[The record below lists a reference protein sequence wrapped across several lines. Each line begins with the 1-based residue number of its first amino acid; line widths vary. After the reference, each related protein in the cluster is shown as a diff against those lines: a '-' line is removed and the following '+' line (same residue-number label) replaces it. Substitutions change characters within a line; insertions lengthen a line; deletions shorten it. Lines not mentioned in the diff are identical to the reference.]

1 MFLFIQRFY
10 ALLVFYNILY
20 CLIFQHLSTF
30 LPAASPLQLFQLSRL
45 FPFDF
50 IGFSSLLPLYRL
62 VNYSIK
68 LSPFSISTFL
78 PAASPLQLFQLSR
91 LFPFDFIGFSSL
103 LPLYRLV
110 NYSIKLSPFSTS
122 PVPKTSSPKT
132 LSFIN
137 LIIQI
142 KSSCSSITF
151 FKSFLNIINFEG
163 VISPR
168 KTDF

>member
-30 LPAASPLQLFQLSRL
+30 LPAASPFQLFQLSRL

-50 IGFSSLLPLYRL
+50 IGISSLLTLYRL
-62 VNYSIK
+62 VNY
-68 LSPFSISTFL
+68 
-78 PAASPLQLFQLSR
+78 
-91 LFPFDFIGFSSL
+91 
-103 LPLYRLV
+103 
-110 NYSIKLSPFSTS
+110 NIKLSPFSTS

-137 LIIQI
+137 LIMQI

>member
-68 LSPFSISTFL
+68 LSPFSTSPFL
-78 PAASPLQLFQLSR
+78 KPPLQ
-91 LFPFDFIGFSSL
+91 
-103 LPLYRLV
+103 
-110 NYSIKLSPFSTS
+110 
-122 PVPKTSSPKT
+122 
-132 LSFIN
+132 
-137 LIIQI
+137 
-142 KSSCSSITF
+142 
-151 FKSFLNIINFEG
+151 NIIIHQLNN
-163 VISPR
+163 
-168 KTDF
+168 TDKIFLLINYIFQIFSQHNQFRRCHFTSKN

>member
-30 LPAASPLQLFQLSRL
+30 LPAASPFQLFQLSRL

-50 IGFSSLLPLYRL
+50 IGISSLLPLYRL
-62 VNYSIK
+62 VNYNIK
-68 LSPFSISTFL
+68 LST
-78 PAASPLQLFQLSR
+78 
-91 LFPFDFIGFSSL
+91 
-103 LPLYRLV
+103 
-110 NYSIKLSPFSTS
+110 FSTS

>member
-30 LPAASPLQLFQLSRL
+30 LPAASPFQLFQLSRL

-50 IGFSSLLPLYRL
+50 IG
-62 VNYSIK
+62 I
-68 LSPFSISTFL
+68 
-78 PAASPLQLFQLSR
+78 
-91 LFPFDFIGFSSL
+91 SSL

-122 PVPKTSSPKT
+122 PTPKISSPKT
-132 LSFIN
+132 LLFISFIM
-137 LIIQI
+137 QI

-151 FKSFLNIINFEG
+151 FKSFFNIISLEG

>member
-20 CLIFQHLSTF
+20 YLIFQHF
-30 LPAASPLQLFQLSRL
+30 
-45 FPFDF
+45 
-50 IGFSSLLPLYRL
+50 
-62 VNYSIK
+62 
-68 LSPFSISTFL
+68 STFL

-122 PVPKTSSPKT
+122 PVPKASSPKT

>member
-30 LPAASPLQLFQLSRL
+30 LPAASPFQLFQLSRL

-50 IGFSSLLPLYRL
+50 IGISSLLPLYRL
-62 VNYSIK
+62 VNY
-68 LSPFSISTFL
+68 
-78 PAASPLQLFQLSR
+78 
-91 LFPFDFIGFSSL
+91 
-103 LPLYRLV
+103 
-110 NYSIKLSPFSTS
+110 NIKLSPFSTS
-122 PVPKTSSPKT
+122 PVAKTSSPKT

-137 LIIQI
+137 LIMQI